1 MKKSAIILFY
11 LFTFLPFH
19 AQDSLLLRNYHYV
32 KHQDAWL
39 TQPNA
44 AALTRYQQKNIALA
58 EVTSSYGGGSLTEF
72 GGADNVLQVTANVE
86 SFYRISPRAVVFGSM
101 SYDNWTGRN
110 MTGSA
115 FLSPL
120 TSHLSPLVSRRPFDI
135 VEDSLTNA
143 GRKHRDTYQLSGG
156 FGYSVS
162 DAFAVGIK
170 ADYTAA
176 NYAKYKDL
184 RHKNKLMDLQ
194 FTAGVLLS
202 LPSSLTS
209 RPSPLTIGA
218 NYSYHRQTE
227 SITFNTYGKNDKTYK
242 SFIDYGAMMGVV
254 EQFGSD
260 GLTEKSRE
268 MPYFEDGHGA
278 SFQLGLSPLSSH
290 LLPLTSHLSLL
301 TSLSFHHATGYYGR
315 KSPYTISY
323 TNHDRDVFTVG
334 TAIQFSTAT
343 TSHRLDFGYRNEKLK
358 NRAETFRTLINAN
371 GSPNYEYYDAVET
384 GDKQWYNL
392 SFDYTLHLGVRGEQP
407 AWTLQAGYHWQ
418 QRNISADLYPYYRRQ
433 VLKTREWTALVER
446 NIIAHRGV
454 YTITLNGGFLH
465 GSGEPFVDGTFVTP
479 SSKQPQP
486 ATMEAFLYQDYHLL
500 TAPQYSIGLQLKY
513 AFRFPGTSLLTH
525 VRGAFQHR
533 KANTQEN
540 QWCGQDHTTGTIA
553 VGCTF

>member
-1 MKKSAIILFY
+1 MLTKKIIVL
-11 LFTFLPFH
+11 LSCLLLCH
-19 AQDSLLLRNYHYV
+19 SNILNAQDSLLLRDYRFV
-32 KHQDAWL
+32 QQSSPWL
-39 TQPNA
+39 TQRNA
-44 AALTRYQQKNIALA
+44 AALTLFNSENIAEA
-58 EVTSSYGGGSLTEF
+58 EVSFAHSNGKLTNFCGSPSLNDFQGAIESY
-72 GGADNVLQVTANVE
+72 
-86 SFYRISPRAVVFGSM
+86 YRLSPRAVVYGAI
-101 SYDNWTGRN
+101 SYDNQSGKD
-110 MTGSA
+110 MTGSV
-115 FLSPL
+115 FMQERL
-120 TSHLSPLVSRRPFDI
+120 PFDI
-135 VEDSLTNA
+135 VEDSLTNI
-143 GRKHRDTYQLSGG
+143 GRKHRDTYHLVGA
-156 FGYSVS
+156 FGYTV
-162 DAFAVGIK
+162 ANGLAIGMK

-278 SFQLGLSPLSSH
+278 SLQLGLSPLSSH

-418 QRNISADLYPYYRRQ
+418 QRNISAYLYPYYRRQ

-454 YTITLNGGFLH
+454 YTITLNGGFQH

-525 VRGAFQHR
+525 IRGAFQHR